1 MPCPYR
7 FLSVI
12 ARSLVNRHQTTINL
26 VVAII
31 PRLIGFGLIL
41 VYCFWTNPALAGQ
54 LADRM
59 AQFPDW
65 HTKPPVMAATGD
77 LVYPDWMEGTW
88 NVTSTLVEQVA
99 PLAPEIV
106 TPGMKSNRPYLNQ
119 PMQFQ
124 VRFERVEQV
133 QSKSRDRIIPL
144 PQQPESAIVAD
155 REFNG
160 LNIAQAY
167 LGDGA
172 IRSVKVDPASVNRQ
186 ITELRS
192 GRQLISIITGR
203 NTETPSRDRFIA
215 TEVTNQ
221 YFRGTT
227 QPYFNQVETTTAY
240 DQLPSPNSGIEAW
253 QITAIYLSPQDPD
266 YFQALD
272 QPVALYRYRLQL
284 EPI

>member
-1 MPCPYR
+1 MIGKKV
-7 FLSVI
+7 SAI
-12 ARSLVNRHQTTINL
+12 ALSLVHRYPATINL

-41 VYCFWTNPALAGQ
+41 VYCFWTNPAQAGQ
-54 LADRM
+54 LADRV

-65 HTKPPVMAATGD
+65 QGKPPVTAAMGD

-88 NVTSTLVEQVA
+88 KVTSTLVEQVA
-99 PLAPEIV
+99 PLAPDLV
-106 TPGMKSNRPYLNQ
+106 TPGFESNRRYLNQ
-119 PMQFQ
+119 PIQFQ
-124 VRFERVEQV
+124 VRFERVDQV

-144 PQQPESAIVAD
+144 PQQTESAIVAD

-160 LNIAQAY
+160 FNIAQAY
-167 LGDGA
+167 LGDSA

-192 GRQLISIITGR
+192 GRQLISIVTGR
-203 NTETPSRDRFIA
+203 NTETLSRDRFIA

-221 YFRGTT
+221 YFRSIQ

-240 DQLPSPNSGIEAW
+240 HHLPSPDSGIEAW

-272 QPVALYRYRLQL
+272 QPVALYQYRLQL

>member
-1 MPCPYR
+1 MSAIA
-7 FLSVI
+7 LSLI
-12 ARSLVNRHQTTINL
+12 HRYQATINL

-31 PRLIGFGLIL
+31 PRLIGLGLIL
-41 VYCFWTNPALAGQ
+41 VYWFWTNPAQAGQ
-54 LADRM
+54 LADRV

-65 HTKPPVMAATGD
+65 QSKPPVTAATGD

-106 TPGMKSNRPYLNQ
+106 TPGFESNRRYLNQ
-119 PMQFQ
+119 PIQFQ
-124 VRFERVEQV
+124 VRFERVDQV

-144 PQQPESAIVAD
+144 PQQTESAIVAD

-167 LGDGA
+167 LGNDA

-192 GRQLISIITGR
+192 GRQLISIVTGR

-221 YFRGTT
+221 YFRGIQ
-227 QPYFNQVETTTAY
+227 QPYLNQVETTTAY
-240 DQLPSPNSGIEAW
+240 HHLPSPDSGIEAW

-266 YFQALD
+266 YFKALD

-284 EPI
+284 NIPYCH

>member
-1 MPCPYR
+1 VSAIAL
-7 FLSVI
+7 FLV
-12 ARSLVNRHQTTINL
+12 HQHQATINL

-31 PRLIGFGLIL
+31 PRLIGLGLIL

-54 LADRM
+54 LADRV

-65 HTKPPVMAATGD
+65 QGKPPVTAAMGD

-88 NVTSTLVEQVA
+88 KVTSTLVEQVA
-99 PLAPEIV
+99 PLAPDLV
-106 TPGMKSNRPYLNQ
+106 TPGFESNRRYLNQ
-119 PMQFQ
+119 PIQFQ
-124 VRFERVEQV
+124 VRFERVDQV

-144 PQQPESAIVAD
+144 PQQPESGVVAD
-155 REFNG
+155 RAFNG

-167 LGDGA
+167 LGEDA

-192 GRQLISIITGR
+192 GRQLISIVTGR
-203 NTETPSRDRFIA
+203 STETPSRDRFIA

-221 YFRGTT
+221 YFRGTN
-227 QPYFNQVETTTAY
+227 QPYLNQVETTTAY
-240 DQLPSPNSGIEAW
+240 DQLPSPDSGIEVW

-272 QPVALYRYRLQL
+272 KPVALYRYRLQL
-284 EPI
+284 KPI

>member
-1 MPCPYR
+1 M
-7 FLSVI
+7 
-12 ARSLVNRHQTTINL
+12 
-26 VVAII
+26 AIL
-31 PRLIGFGLIL
+31 PRLIGLGLIL
-41 VYCFWTNPALAGQ
+41 VYCFWTNPAQAGQ
-54 LADRM
+54 LADRV
-59 AQFPDW
+59 AQFPNW
-65 HTKPPVMAATGD
+65 QTKPPVMAATGD

-88 NVTSTLVEQVA
+88 NVTSTLVEQIA
-99 PLAPEIV
+99 PLAPEVI
-106 TPGMKSNRPYLNQ
+106 TPGMKSNRRYLNQ
-119 PMQFQ
+119 PMQFR
-124 VRFERVEQV
+124 VRFERVDQV

-144 PQQPESAIVAD
+144 PRQRESGVVAD

-192 GRQLISIITGR
+192 GRQIISIVTDR

-221 YFRGTT
+221 YFRGTN
-227 QPYFNQVETTTAY
+227 QPYLNQVETTTAY
-240 DQLPSPNSGIEAW
+240 HQLPSPDSGIEAW

-266 YFQALD
+266 YFKALD
-272 QPVALYRYRLQL
+272 KPVALYRYRLQL
-284 EPI
+284 EPIQ

>member
-1 MPCPYR
+1 
-7 FLSVI
+7 
-12 ARSLVNRHQTTINL
+12 
-26 VVAII
+26 VAIL

-41 VYCFWTNPALAGQ
+41 VYCLWTNPALAGQ
-54 LADRM
+54 LADRV
-59 AQFPDW
+59 AQFPNW
-65 HTKPPVMAATGD
+65 QTKPPVTAAMGD

-106 TPGMKSNRPYLNQ
+106 TPGFQSNRLYLNQ

-124 VRFERVEQV
+124 VRFERVDQV

-144 PQQPESAIVAD
+144 PQQSESGVVAA

-167 LGDGA
+167 LGDSA

-192 GRQLISIITGR
+192 GRQLISIVTGR
-203 NTETPSRDRFIA
+203 NTETPSRDRFIT

-227 QPYFNQVETTTAY
+227 QPYLNQVETTTAY
-240 DQLPSPNSGIEAW
+240 HQFPSPDSRIQAW

-272 QPVALYRYRLQL
+272 KPVALYRYRLQL